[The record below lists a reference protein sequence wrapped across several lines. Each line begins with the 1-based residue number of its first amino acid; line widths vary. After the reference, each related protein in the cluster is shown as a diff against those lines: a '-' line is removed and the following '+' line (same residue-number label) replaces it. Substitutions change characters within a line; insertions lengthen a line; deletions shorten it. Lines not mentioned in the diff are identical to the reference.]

1 MFARLLLC
9 AVLLL
14 AGSSTAWA
22 APSFSIAFL
31 PTNTYAYS
39 INQSGQ
45 FAGES
50 DFPSGLR
57 HAALWNDVLAPRD
70 LGSLGDFS
78 SANAISNNGQVAGY
92 SVLTDGFIH
101 GFVYS
106 GSRLTDIGTLAGGN
120 SFAYGVNA
128 AGTVVGEAEDANGE
142 SRPIIYA
149 NGILTDLSPAGV
161 VYGQARAI
169 NDAGLVAGGGQL
181 VGAEY
186 AHALLYGDGTVQDL
200 GTLGGPAS
208 YAFAINDR
216 GQVAGTSFIDD
227 EIEHAFLYTDGVMR
241 DLGSLGGPLTGIR
254 GLNNLGMVVGY
265 STYPGDEPGVAF
277 SKATLYRDGQVLD
290 LNTLADTQD
299 GYWILTDAV
308 AINDAQQILVNAC
321 TEFGDCRTG
330 VLTPVPEPP
339 ALLLLAAG
347 LLVIGAGRYAAPRPS
362 MFTSPPAACRRA

>member
-1 MFARLLLC
+1 MLARLQLY
-9 AVLLL
+9 AVFML
-14 AGSSTAWA
+14 AGLAPASA
-22 APSFSIAFL
+22 APTFSITFL
-31 PTNTYAYS
+31 PTNTFAYS

-50 DFPSGLR
+50 DFPSGVR
-57 HAALWNDVLAPRD
+57 HAALWNNPAAPAD

-92 SVLTDGFIH
+92 SVLTSGFIH

-106 GSRLTDIGTLAGGN
+106 GARLSDIGTLAGGN
-120 SFAYGVNA
+120 SYAYGVNA
-128 AGTVVGEAEDANGE
+128 AGVAVGEADDANGE
-142 SRPIIYA
+142 SRPVIYA
-149 NGILTDLSPAGV
+149 NRVLTDLSPTGV

-169 NDAGLVAGGGQL
+169 NDAGMVAGGGQL
-181 VGAEY
+181 VGAGY
-186 AHALLYGDGTVQDL
+186 AHALLYGAGMVQDL

-227 EIEHAFLYTDGVMR
+227 DIEHVFLYSDGVMR
-241 DLGSLGGPLTGIR
+241 DLGSLGGPLTGTR

-290 LNTLADTQD
+290 LNTLVDTED
-299 GYWILTDAV
+299 GYWNLTDAV

-321 TEFGDCRTG
+321 TAFGDCRTA
-330 VLTPVPEPP
+330 LLMPVPEPA
-339 ALLLLAAG
+339 ALLLILAG
-347 LLVIGAGRYAAPRPS
+347 LLVLSAPR
-362 MFTSPPAACRRA
+362 AACRRA